1 MIYQLISTSP
11 HYRAHASPLLR
22 IRLDALI
29 FRALRASLVVM
40 LGRASIR
47 SHGFRCFP
55 CNACILKSVAGTI
68 VYSDSVRLV
77 FSSKQTGSPF
87 NSERSVFCHERTVI
101 TCRPLLDA
109 HQIQKKRLDRKPM
122 YAIKKTR
129 VPCPL
134 PIHHA
139 YLFPFHRSSFTLPIK
154 QPYLHRMNT
163 SQTEYCFSFPSIH
176 SHPLS
181 MPPPS
186 TK

>member
-1 MIYQLISTSP
+1 MDDSLDLSAFSFRRSSIVGWAPTQEIRCMIYQLISTSP

-87 NSERSVFCHERTVI
+87 NSERSVFCHERTVNHMQTI
-101 TCRPLLDA
+101 IRCSPNPEETIRQETEVRYQENTCAFSPSHSSLISLSLPLMFFC
-109 HQIQKKRLDRKPM
+109 PS
-122 YAIKKTR
+122 YKTTIS
-129 VPCPL
+129 P
-134 PIHHA
+134 
-139 YLFPFHRSSFTLPIK
+139 
-154 QPYLHRMNT
+154 
-163 SQTEYCFSFPSIH
+163 
-176 SHPLS
+176 
-181 MPPPS
+181 
-186 TK
+186 